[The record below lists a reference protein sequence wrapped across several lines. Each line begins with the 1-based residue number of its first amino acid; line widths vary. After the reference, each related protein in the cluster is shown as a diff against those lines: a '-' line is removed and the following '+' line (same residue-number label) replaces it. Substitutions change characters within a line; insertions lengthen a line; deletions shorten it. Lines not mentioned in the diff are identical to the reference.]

1 MVATVL
7 RLRYRILGN
16 TLARRPWQLVGFCL
30 GIIWALGILA
40 LVVSVLIG
48 LSRLDDLAP
57 VRAVA
62 ILGGSTLLLGWI
74 VGPLLIAG
82 VDTTV
87 DATKLATFP
96 LTTRQ
101 VMTILTATGLT
112 GIPGIATSIAAL
124 ATLLLWVRSPL
135 ATLVAVPCIALAVLT
150 CVIASRLASALSTGL
165 GGNRRGRE
173 LVGTIVLVAVI
184 FAGPLATGAV
194 AALSNAGD
202 VGAQFGHASDVLGWT
217 PFGAAWAVPGDV
229 AAGSY
234 VTAALKFVIAAA
246 TVAVLWAAWHA
257 ALTRATVSPPRQ
269 TTRSVR
275 PGRLGLFGVMPTGG
289 VGATWAR
296 SLTGWLRDPRYLRQ
310 LIVAPLFPVLF
321 AFTGGVDGFMFA
333 ASPIFVAFVLCIAGY
348 SDISYDGTA
357 FASVLSSGIRGRQDR
372 WGRILGAA
380 CVGVPLTIAT
390 AVITAMIGGHAST
403 LPAILG
409 AALGLL
415 LAGYGVTAVS
425 SALIV
430 TPVAAPGDSPFKT
443 VPGQTFVSGLLVFV
457 VLGACGLLAAPA
469 LIVGIMGMVGGDPA
483 VGVAALAVGVLG
495 GAVVTVAGVL
505 IGGRTLE
512 RTAPDLLQRIK
523 AFPVG

>member
-7 RLRYRILGN
+7 WLRYRILGN
-16 TLARRPWQLVGFCL
+16 TLARRPWQLVGFCF
-30 GIIWALGILA
+30 GILWALGILA
-40 LVVSVLIG
+40 LVISVLIG
-48 LSRLDDLAP
+48 VSRLDDLEP

-62 ILGGSTLLLGWI
+62 ILGGSALLLGWI

-82 VDTTV
+82 IDTTV

-96 LTTRQ
+96 FTTRQ
-101 VMTILTATGLT
+101 VMAILTAT

-135 ATLVAVPCIALAVLT
+135 AVVVAVPCIALAVLT

-173 LVGTIVLVAVI
+173 LVGTIVLMAVI

-194 AALSNAGD
+194 AVLSNAGD

-310 LIVAPLFPVLF
+310 LIVAPLFPILF

-380 CVGVPLTIAT
+380 CVGVPLTVVI
-390 AVITAMIGGHAST
+390 AVITAVIGGHVST
-403 LPAILG
+403 LAATLG

-415 LAGYGVTAVS
+415 LVGYGVTAVS

-457 VLGACGLLAAPA
+457 VLAACGVLAAPA
-469 LIVGIMGMVGGDPA
+469 LIVGGIGMVGRDPA
-483 VGVAALAVGVLG
+483 VGLVALAVGL
-495 GAVVTVAGVL
+495 VVGAGVIVVGVL
-505 IGGRTLE
+505 VGGRTLE
-512 RTAPDLLQRIK
+512 RTGPDLLQRIK
-523 AFPVG
+523 AFPTT